1 MTNADL
7 DRPDDSDADA
17 ELAVLELALAE
28 HFGHARAPTEADA
41 TGTKDAAVALRRRTT
56 PVAGASELAVA
67 VSTQPTWRRQWQFAA
82 AMLFGAFVVVALAL
96 DRSRRDTE
104 VPLAQDPQ
112 RTSTEDLAD
121 LQRDLAAVRTIAVRA
136 LAAWSDELQR
146 WVPLEVHELQTMP
159 WPDTRPELTAE
170 LQQGMLTALALATI
184 AADAPPAATPW
195 THELELR
202 TTGRKHLLRLR
213 LADDQPARL
222 ELATRSAALPLHVP
236 QLPRR
241 ELERVAIATT
251 QATLAQVGIV
261 LGASGFAAV
270 PAEASSLQLVDVPAA
285 AIDELLR
292 RRTVHNLDLRR
303 APAWHDPAVLRQL
316 ATLPLREAWLSPLH
330 LDADGTA
337 ALATWRELRFLGVC
351 ALSPMALYETRM
363 LPAAGAKFDDRALQ
377 ALGAAKALDQLVL
390 AGVDVSDDG
399 LAFLARLPLRQL
411 HLAHCPHVRGAS
423 LARIDSLV
431 RVSWMDMALDESV
444 LARLATLPK
453 LTTLFLRPQ
462 IEAPAVSLA
471 SLAKAASL
479 EDLRIFGPIR
489 TEDLPQL
496 AGLERLRSLRL
507 APTRALTLAEL
518 APLATFPA
526 LQRLGIVGLDATLR
540 RQLQELVPRAHISD
554 EAW

>member
-1 MTNADL
+1 MTHADRDLPANADE
-7 DRPDDSDADA
+7 AA

-28 HFGHARAPTEADA
+28 HFGSARAPAGPGDA
-41 TGTKDAAVALRRRTT
+41 NAAVAE
-56 PVAGASELAVA
+56 PAGADAPR
-67 VSTQPTWRRQWQFAA
+67 PTMRRPWQLAA
-82 AMLFGAFVVVALAL
+82 AMLFGAFVVIALAI
-96 DRSRRDTE
+96 DRWRHESQT
-104 VPLAQDPQ
+104 LLTQDPE

-121 LQRDLAAVRTIAVRA
+121 LQRELAAVRTIAVRA
-136 LAAWSDELQR
+136 LSAWSDELQR
-146 WVPLEVHELQTMP
+146 WVPLEVHEVQTLP

-184 AADAPPAATPW
+184 AADAPPAAAPW

-202 TTGRKHLLRLR
+202 ATGRKHLLRLR

-222 ELATRSAALPLHVP
+222 ELATRSAALALHVP

-270 PAEASSLQLVDVPAA
+270 PAEAVSLQLVDVPAA
-285 AIDELLR
+285 SIDELLR

-316 ATLPLREAWLSPLH
+316 AALPLRDAWLSPLR

-351 ALSPMALYETRM
+351 ASSPMALYETRM
-363 LPAAGAKFDDRALQ
+363 LPTAGAKFDDRALQ

-444 LARLATLPK
+444 LARLAALPK
-453 LTTLFLRPQ
+453 LTNLFLRPQ
-462 IEAPAVSLA
+462 IEAPAISLA
-471 SLAKAASL
+471 LLAKATSL
-479 EDLRIFGPIR
+479 EDLRIVGPIR
-489 TEDLPQL
+489 PEDLPQL
-496 AGLERLRSLRL
+496 TGLERLRSLRL
-507 APTRALTLAEL
+507 APTRVLTLAEL
-518 APLATFPA
+518 APLAKFPA

-540 RQLQELVPRAHISD
+540 RQLQELLPRAQIGD

>member
-1 MTNADL
+1 MTHADRDLPANADE
-7 DRPDDSDADA
+7 AA

-28 HFGHARAPTEADA
+28 HFGSARAPAGPGDA
-41 TGTKDAAVALRRRTT
+41 NAAVAE
-56 PVAGASELAVA
+56 PAGADAPR
-67 VSTQPTWRRQWQFAA
+67 PTMRRPWQLAA
-82 AMLFGAFVVVALAL
+82 AMLFGAFVVIALAI
-96 DRSRRDTE
+96 DRWRHESQT
-104 VPLAQDPQ
+104 LLTQDPE

-121 LQRDLAAVRTIAVRA
+121 LQRELAAVRTIAVRA

-146 WVPLEVHELQTMP
+146 WVPLEVHEVQTLP

-184 AADAPPAATPW
+184 AADAPPAAAPW

-202 TTGRKHLLRLR
+202 ATGRKHLLRLR

-222 ELATRSAALPLHVP
+222 ELATRSAALALHVP

-270 PAEASSLQLVDVPAA
+270 PAEAASLQLVDVPAA
-285 AIDELLR
+285 SIDELLR

-316 ATLPLREAWLSPLH
+316 AALPLRDAWLSPLH

-351 ALSPMALYETRM
+351 ASSPMALYETRM
-363 LPAAGAKFDDRALQ
+363 LPTAGAKFDDRALQ

-423 LARIDSLV
+423 LARIDGLV

-444 LARLATLPK
+444 LARLAALPK
-453 LTTLFLRPQ
+453 LTNLFLRPQ
-462 IEAPAVSLA
+462 IEAPAISLA
-471 SLAKAASL
+471 LLAKATSL
-479 EDLRIFGPIR
+479 EDLRIVGPIR
-489 TEDLPQL
+489 PEDLPQL

-507 APTRALTLAEL
+507 APTRVLTLAEL
-518 APLATFPA
+518 APLAKFPA

-540 RQLQELVPRAHISD
+540 RQLQELLPRAQIGD